1 MTPGWV
7 ELTGF
12 EPVTPWLQTTFG
24 RILANYSVVL
34 QQLRE
39 LSTRW
44 RTTRNVS
51 VRTINTRWIGHQS
64 RGQQGRASCGIR
76 LERVSTGE
84 STSSTSGRST
94 ESSGIMVLHPDCPHS
109 GARPA
114 SNFL

>member
-1 MTPGWV
+1 
-7 ELTGF
+7 
-12 EPVTPWLQTTFG
+12 
-24 RILANYSVVL
+24 VL

-44 RTTRNVS
+44 RTTGNVS
-51 VRTINTRWIGHQS
+51 VRAINARWIGHQS

-94 ESSGIMVLHPDCPHS
+94 ESSGMMVLHPDCPHS
-109 GARPA
+109 RARPT
-114 SNFL
+114 SSFV